1 MFSSCEQNYA
11 IFQKPPYWCTS
22 WNGICAVF
30 GCFKQSGHDK
40 DVSFHRI
47 TAITSIQGKDDFEL
61 RNAEMDFLLPFQG
74 KM

>member
-1 MFSSCEQNYA
+1 MQFTRSRHIGVQV
-11 IFQKPPYWCTS
+11 
-22 WNGICAVF
+22 GMVICAVF
-30 GCFKQSGHDK
+30 GCSERSGYNK

-47 TAITSIQGKDDFEL
+47 PAVTSIQGKDDFEL